1 MRVVPGT
8 LPREMNWMALRAG
21 CEPACIIA
29 KELIMRN
36 KILAIAAI
44 AGAIGAPI
52 GAQAQSVVTTGVAP
66 GGTGVVE
73 DVDGIAVDHR
83 PPFPEYILLERVP
96 PYTIPNRV
104 IVGGGLPETG
114 VIYYRVP
121 QTFGITPY
129 RYTVVNGQTVLVEPR
144 SRRIVQVVE

>member
-29 KELIMRN
+29 KELIMWN

-66 GGTGVVE
+66 GGAGVVE
-73 DVDGIAVDHR
+73 GVDGLAVDQR
-83 PPFPEYILLERVP
+83 PAFREDIIREHGPR
-96 PYTIPNRV
+96 YTIPDPW
-104 IVGGGLPETG
+104 IIAGGVPE
-114 VIYYRVP
+114 
-121 QTFGITPY
+121 
-129 RYTVVNGQTVLVEPR
+129 
-144 SRRIVQVVE
+144 